1 MPLRHRQDYCPF
13 PWTVHHVELDFDLDA
28 QSTLVHSRMQLS
40 IKHVENEGPTP
51 GGEAY
56 TLTLDGEELELEAIR
71 VNGLTLD
78 PDRYTLDEEK
88 LKLFGL
94 PEQCCV
100 EIRVRI
106 SPAANASLSGLYQS
120 GNNLLT
126 QCEAEGFR
134 RISFFP
140 DRPDVMSRY
149 RVRLR
154 AHPCQYPV
162 LLSNGNC
169 LANTQLAD
177 GRIESLWEDPFPKPS
192 YLFAI
197 VAGKLIAQEQSIRTA
212 SGREALLQVWVEPG
226 NQDKTDWCMASLQR
240 ALRWDESRFGLEL
253 DLERFMIVATADF
266 NMGAMENKGLNIFNT
281 KYVFAHP
288 TMATDADFAAIESVV
303 GHEYFHNWTGNRVT
317 CRDWF
322 QLTLKEGLTVFRDQE
337 FSADMA
343 AAAAV
348 AATSIEGTQ
357 VLGVSAA
364 SSDAAAGSARAV
376 LRIAQIRTLKALQ
389 FPEDAGP
396 MAHPVRPESYSAIDN
411 FYTMTVY
418 EKGAELVRML
428 QTLLGPTGFRAGFDR
443 YIKQYDGQAVTCD
456 DFLDAMA
463 KANERSLAQFASW
476 YSSAGTPILVC
487 TQHRDG
493 EDLILRIRQEPAQ
506 HRNPK
511 LPPTSSPLLIPV
523 LIGFDD
529 ETASELWEIDQW
541 DQEKRFPGR
550 ARSTAS
556 ILRDCSAPVMLQDD
570 LRADQVARLAR
581 CDGDPV
587 NRWMM
592 MQRLMSAAVL
602 GTGALTPV
610 IDALQAVLD
619 DDRSDPAFTALM
631 ISFPPEI
638 ELAQALT
645 TLDPQA
651 LRAQRQRLMSA
662 CADALLGKLRAIVKH
677 MRWLESKRSYEA
689 NPRHAGERA
698 LGNAAL
704 LLWSYASETDP
715 EVIEIASEQCLEA
728 SHMTDRAGGMAVLMR
743 QAKPVRDQ
751 ALADYERQFSHEA
764 LAMDRWLTMQASRHQ
779 LEGEGP
785 VLDDVV
791 RLMRHPCF
799 SLRNPNKVR
808 ALMSSFC
815 HHNLAAFHEPQGEAY
830 RWFETQFCA
839 LDALNPQVAARLVR
853 ALERW
858 PLLVEPMQSLAKSC
872 LERLAHHRGL
882 SNDSAEIVQS
892 ALAAYRNKPPFQ
904 A

>member
-1 MPLRHRQDYCPF
+1 
-13 PWTVHHVELDFDLDA
+13 
-28 QSTLVHSRMQLS
+28 
-40 IKHVENEGPTP
+40 
-51 GGEAY
+51 
-56 TLTLDGEELELEAIR
+56 
-71 VNGLTLD
+71 
-78 PDRYTLDEEK
+78 
-88 LKLFGL
+88 
-94 PEQCCV
+94 
-100 EIRVRI
+100 
-106 SPAANASLSGLYQS
+106 
-120 GNNLLT
+120 
-126 QCEAEGFR
+126 
-134 RISFFP
+134 
-140 DRPDVMSRY
+140 
-149 RVRLR
+149 
-154 AHPCQYPV
+154 
-162 LLSNGNC
+162 
-169 LANTQLAD
+169 
-177 GRIESLWEDPFPKPS
+177 
-192 YLFAI
+192 
-197 VAGKLIAQEQSIRTA
+197 
-212 SGREALLQVWVEPG
+212 
-226 NQDKTDWCMASLQR
+226 
-240 ALRWDESRFGLEL
+240 
-253 DLERFMIVATADF
+253 
-266 NMGAMENKGLNIFNT
+266 
-281 KYVFAHP
+281 
-288 TMATDADFAAIESVV
+288 
-303 GHEYFHNWTGNRVT
+303 
-317 CRDWF
+317 
-322 QLTLKEGLTVFRDQE
+322 
-337 FSADMA
+337 
-343 AAAAV
+343 
-348 AATSIEGTQ
+348 
-357 VLGVSAA
+357 
-364 SSDAAAGSARAV
+364 
-376 LRIAQIRTLKALQ
+376 
-389 FPEDAGP
+389 
-396 MAHPVRPESYSAIDN
+396 
-411 FYTMTVY
+411 
-418 EKGAELVRML
+418 
-428 QTLLGPTGFRAGFDR
+428 
-443 YIKQYDGQAVTCD
+443 
-456 DFLDAMA
+456 
-463 KANERSLAQFASW
+463 
-476 YSSAGTPILVC
+476 
-487 TQHRDG
+487 
-493 EDLILRIRQEPAQ
+493 
-506 HRNPK
+506 
-511 LPPTSSPLLIPV
+511 
-523 LIGFDD
+523 
-529 ETASELWEIDQW
+529 
-541 DQEKRFPGR
+541 
-550 ARSTAS
+550 
-556 ILRDCSAPVMLQDD
+556 
-570 LRADQVARLAR
+570 
-581 CDGDPV
+581 

-704 LLWSYASETDP
+704 LLWSYTSETDP
-715 EVIEIASEQCLEA
+715 EVIEIASEQCGEA

-743 QAKPVRDQ
+743 QAKSVRDQ

-799 SLRNPNKVR
+799 TLRNPNKVR

>member
-1 MPLRHRQDYCPF
+1 
-13 PWTVHHVELDFDLDA
+13 
-28 QSTLVHSRMQLS
+28 
-40 IKHVENEGPTP
+40 
-51 GGEAY
+51 
-56 TLTLDGEELELEAIR
+56 
-71 VNGLTLD
+71 
-78 PDRYTLDEEK
+78 
-88 LKLFGL
+88 
-94 PEQCCV
+94 
-100 EIRVRI
+100 
-106 SPAANASLSGLYQS
+106 
-120 GNNLLT
+120 
-126 QCEAEGFR
+126 
-134 RISFFP
+134 
-140 DRPDVMSRY
+140 
-149 RVRLR
+149 
-154 AHPCQYPV
+154 
-162 LLSNGNC
+162 
-169 LANTQLAD
+169 
-177 GRIESLWEDPFPKPS
+177 
-192 YLFAI
+192 
-197 VAGKLIAQEQSIRTA
+197 
-212 SGREALLQVWVEPG
+212 
-226 NQDKTDWCMASLQR
+226 
-240 ALRWDESRFGLEL
+240 
-253 DLERFMIVATADF
+253 
-266 NMGAMENKGLNIFNT
+266 
-281 KYVFAHP
+281 
-288 TMATDADFAAIESVV
+288 
-303 GHEYFHNWTGNRVT
+303 
-317 CRDWF
+317 
-322 QLTLKEGLTVFRDQE
+322 
-337 FSADMA
+337 
-343 AAAAV
+343 
-348 AATSIEGTQ
+348 
-357 VLGVSAA
+357 AA
-364 SSDAAAGSARAV
+364 SDVYKRQ
-376 LRIAQIRTLKALQ
+376 AQIRTLKALQ

-396 MAHPVRPESYSAIDN
+396 MAHPVRSESYSAIDN

-443 YIKQYDGQAVTCD
+443 YIKQHDGQAVTCD

-523 LIGFDD
+523 LIGFDE

-556 ILRDCSAPVMLQDD
+556 ILRGCSAPVMLQDD

-715 EVIEIASEQCLEA
+715 EVIEIASEQCGEA

-743 QAKPVRDQ
+743 QAKSVRDQ

-799 SLRNPNKVR
+799 TLRNPNKVR